1 MSSPTLPAQD
11 TAEQLDQVS
20 KSLSNLNDMSST
32 FSKSIATGL
41 TQAITQGKSLDTVL
55 QSVAKTVS
63 NSSLK
68 QALSPISTT
77 IGNGL
82 NDALQGVT
90 TSIGNV
96 FSSLFGFRS
105 GGVFQGGGIS
115 PFADGG
121 VVSSPTYFP
130 MSGGSTGLM
139 GEAGAEAIMP
149 LARGPDGKLGVAG
162 GGGQAP
168 VNVTFNVQTPDTNG
182 FQQSQTQITSMLA
195 RAVGRGRRGL

>member
-1 MSSPTLPAQD
+1 MSTPAIPAQD
-11 TAEQLDQVS
+11 TADQLDQVS
-20 KSLSNLNDMSST
+20 KSLSSLNDMSGT
-32 FSKSIATGL
+32 FSRSIATGL
-41 TQAITQGKSLDTVL
+41 TQAIAQGKSLDTVL
-55 QSVAKTVS
+55 QGVAKTVS
-63 NSSLK
+63 NSALK

-105 GGVFQGGGIS
+105 GAVFQGGGIS

-121 VVSSPTYFP
+121 VVASPTYFP
-130 MSGGSTGLM
+130 MSGGATGLM

-149 LARGPDGKLGVAG
+149 LARGADGKLGVAG

-168 VNVTFNVQTPDTNG
+168 VNITFNVQTPDTNG
-182 FQQSQTQITSMLA
+182 FQQSQVQITSLLA